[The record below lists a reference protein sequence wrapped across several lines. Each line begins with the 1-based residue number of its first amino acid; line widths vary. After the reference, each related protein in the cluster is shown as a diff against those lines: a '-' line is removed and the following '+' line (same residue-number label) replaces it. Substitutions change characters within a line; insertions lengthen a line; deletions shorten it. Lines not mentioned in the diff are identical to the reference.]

1 MLTADLHLAL
11 TFGMS
16 VGIPCDFLTGGWEK
30 MCTGLGQPLTGRN
43 MRGRERE
50 CLESVRSGEERICE
64 GK

>member
-30 MCTGLGQPLTGRN
+30 MCTGLGLPLTGRN
-43 MRGRERE
+43 MRERERE
-50 CLESVRSGEERICE
+50 LRECE
-64 GK
+64 LRV

>member
-11 TFGMS
+11 TLGMS
-16 VGIPCDFLTGGWEK
+16 VYITCDFLTGGWEK

-43 MRGRERE
+43 RRERETE
-50 CLESVRSGEERICE
+50 CLESVRGEEERICE